1 MTGATASDRAE
12 GRSAP
17 PGAARWPRRLL
28 APLALALSVAAC
40 APTTPGTGPAAAA
53 RMRQPPN
60 VGDAKTL
67 ATEYRNSG
75 AYARDLAVVSAE
87 AGDWIARNAPRARRP
102 ALVLD
107 VDETA
112 LSNWEVIVADDF
124 GRIIG
129 GPCDALPEGACGW
142 AAWDLLARSVAIEP
156 TLALFRRAR
165 ALGVDVFFITGRPES
180 QRGATER
187 NLRAQGFDG
196 FTRLTMVPDGA
207 RFPKAAAFK
216 APVRAGIEREGW
228 TIVANAGDQP
238 SDLEGGHAARAF
250 LLPNPFYRI
259 P

>member
-1 MTGATASDRAE
+1 MTGGTASDRAE
-12 GRSAP
+12 GSAP
-17 PGAARWPRRLL
+17 PADSRSPRRLL
-28 APLALALSVAAC
+28 TALAAALWVAAC
-40 APTTPGTGPAAAA
+40 APTFGTGPTATA
-53 RMRQPPN
+53 RMRQPAN
-60 VGDAKTL
+60 VGDAKKS
-67 ATEYRNSG
+67 ATEYRDSG
-75 AYARDLAVVSAE
+75 AYARDLASVAAE
-87 AGDWIARNAPRARRP
+87 AGDWIARSAPGARRP

-112 LSNWEVIVADDF
+112 LSNWEVIQADDF

-129 GPCDALPEGACGW
+129 GPCQALPEGACGW

-165 ALGVDVFFITGRPES
+165 SLGVDVFFITGRPES
-180 QRGATER
+180 QRSATER

-207 RFPKAAAFK
+207 RFASAAAFK

-228 TIVANAGDQP
+228 TIIANLGDQP